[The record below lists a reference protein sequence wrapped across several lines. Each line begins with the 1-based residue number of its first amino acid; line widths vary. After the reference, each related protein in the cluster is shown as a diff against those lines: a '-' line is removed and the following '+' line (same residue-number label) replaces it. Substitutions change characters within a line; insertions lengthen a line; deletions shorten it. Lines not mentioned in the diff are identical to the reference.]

1 MASNLL
7 FCFVFISTWLAFTS
21 SKTLC
26 PRIFFQNINE
36 MSMPYKMIEGV
47 YIKQNDSYNY
57 FPVYHREGDR
67 NLGLYFQINLKVFY
81 FYHNYLNFGNKL
93 WDGSILKYGVGAS
106 LYPNSVDDILFWLRS
121 GTVNK
126 TDMFY
131 GIVQQWEYYY
141 IRESYEHIV
150 YTTAS
155 SPMIKA
161 VCVDEDFRECN
172 SDRVYLNERIDDK
185 SENILNDPTTD
196 YFYRIEGLF
205 RSLRPVYKHSAVSW
219 YLQYVDT
226 YWVISE
232 SYRPST
238 SEENVVMRVK
248 DLALR
253 PEYITKTW
261 SQWSF
266 GWRERPSLRVLCRGV
281 TSMSNICPSNPCHN
295 NATCVYTSGNE
306 TLCLC
311 TSGFTG
317 TRCSVNKQCP
327 TPHPEAST
335 EHGLKYLEKRPGNL
349 AVSFCGDTSRSRFYV
364 CVDGDGNSHWSGQGP
379 NCTEKEETTST
390 TPTPSINWPIPFM
403 PVVLPLIMTY
413 VWLPLVLWSCFNRC
427 KKADEEEDHN
437 RRMEQVGSYRS
448 SFDELEDRHA
458 ELERAVRCPSFT
470 SFGRIVSI
478 ESYFLFYLWLAF
490 LFYSSGAP
498 QFSEPSNESFLNLKI
513 LAIAMLCLSYVI
525 VLVESYFSQELH
537 YLRNI
542 IQDETAWGYIKRMHE
557 LPPKINM
564 VVECYHDKIRSN
576 GSDYEVVTFVD
587 RKRFSFDSWDDVS
600 EREMPN
606 ALSNAA
612 LTRVQ
617 IDSTIQFGDQA
628 TAHCYD
634 REVVKMRQ
642 KNRHRDRETRY
653 SSIKEVP
660 GVNKRFSAYA
670 DLNVKPFWYNWIWPR
685 VFWIAALLHMSWP
698 YRWLYKAKTA
708 EIHYVLKKKV
718 YKSTTPSREVEPLDL
733 ILADL
738 FSEDTCSGNPTSEMS
753 TLATGRPLV
762 HAHLGNVSSPNTG
775 PAFCSH
781 LEVPPLNT
789 PLPVTVAEINN
800 PAPDNRAQDTEMRVP
815 PYTTELPPP
824 PSYQAAVSL
833 ST

>member
-7 FCFVFISTWLAFTS
+7 FCFVLISTGLVFTS

-36 MSMPYKMIEGV
+36 ETMPYKMIEGV
-47 YIKQNDSYNY
+47 YIKQNDSYNN

-67 NLGLYFQINLKVFY
+67 NFGLYFQTYRKGDI
-81 FYHNYLNFGNKL
+81 NYLEFGNNFG
-93 WDGSILKYGVGAS
+93 DDSFLKYGVVAR
-106 LYPNSVDDILFWLRS
+106 LYPSAVSDPLFWLRW
-121 GTVNK
+121 GTVK
-126 TDMFY
+126 KRDMFY
-131 GIVQQWEYYY
+131 GLVQQWEYYITEDQY
-141 IRESYEHIV
+141 QSSVHIFNV
-150 YTTAS
+150 PITAS

-172 SDRVYLNERIDDK
+172 SDRVYLNELFSDDR
-185 SENILNDPTTD
+185 NGTILNDPTKD
-196 YFYRIEGLF
+196 YFYRVEGLF
-205 RSLRPVYKHSAVSW
+205 RNFRPVYKHSNVSW

-232 SYRPST
+232 SYRPSN
-238 SEENVVMRVK
+238 SEENVILRVK

-261 SQWSF
+261 SQWSA
-266 GWRERPSLRVLCRGV
+266 GWRDMPNLRVFCRGV
-281 TSMSNICPSNPCHN
+281 TSMSNSCPSNPCHN

-335 EHGLKYLEKRPGNL
+335 EIGLKYLEKRPGNL
-349 AVSFCGDTSRSRFYV
+349 AVSFCGDTSRSRFYL
-364 CVDGDGNSHWSGQGP
+364 CVDGDDNSFWSGQEMICKDYKNERSTTASP
-379 NCTEKEETTST
+379 TTPYKNPTTTYATPTTSYT

-413 VWLPLVLWSCFNRC
+413 VWLPFILWHSLKRC
-427 KKADEEEDHN
+427 KKANEEEDHN

-448 SFDELEDRHA
+448 SFDDLEDRRA
-458 ELERAVRCPSFT
+458 EFQRAVSCPSCT
-470 SFGRIVSI
+470 SLGRIVSI

-490 LFYSSGAP
+490 LVYSSGAP
-498 QFSEPSNESFLNLKI
+498 QFSEPSNESFFILKI

-542 IQDETAWGYIKRMHE
+542 IEDETAWGYIQRMHE

-564 VVECYHDKIRSN
+564 VVECYHDKIRGN
-576 GSDYEVVTFVD
+576 GDVIEKVTFVD
-587 RKRFSFDSWDDVS
+587 RDAFSFDSWDDVS

-606 ALSNAA
+606 ALSNAS

-617 IDSTIQFGDQA
+617 IDSSIQFGDQT
-628 TAHCYD
+628 TANCYD
-634 REVVKMRQ
+634 REVVEMQ
-642 KNRHRDRETRY
+642 GKNRHRDRETRY

-670 DLNVKPFWYNWIWPR
+670 DLNMKPFWIRPLF
-685 VFWIAALLHMSWP
+685 FWIATLLHMSWP
-698 YRWLYKAKTA
+698 YRWLFRAKTA

-718 YKSTTPSREVEPLDL
+718 YKRQVGEPRRLDL
-733 ILADL
+733 TNVIA
-738 FSEDTCSGNPTSEMS
+738 FERSRGN
-753 TLATGRPLV
+753 
-762 HAHLGNVSSPNTG
+762 
-775 PAFCSH
+775 
-781 LEVPPLNT
+781 
-789 PLPVTVAEINN
+789 LPRQWII
-800 PAPDNRAQDTEMRVP
+800 
-815 PYTTELPPP
+815 
-824 PSYQAAVSL
+824 
-833 ST
+833 